1 VLFLLFACSVQARA
15 FTCPQYS
22 KTLDTPVD
30 GYSFRLYID
39 GAGRETDR
47 ATHTQDITMQ
57 TIEVASARRA
67 FFKADSEHR
76 AALARHDRFN
86 CAMTQEALNV
96 ARAASQA
103 AYVDY
108 LYAKATA
115 GGAA

>member
-1 VLFLLFACSVQARA
+1 
-15 FTCPQYS
+15 
-22 KTLDTPVD
+22 
-30 GYSFRLYID
+30 
-39 GAGRETDR
+39 
-47 ATHTQDITMQ
+47 
-57 TIEVASARRA
+57 RA